1 MLHQELDTAKST
13 AKNPVYKN
21 YTIIDAAFSYIA
33 ACLRD
38 SMTPDWSYFSKANLL
53 WQAVMKLPAAKRPQM
68 PYADNL
74 YAYLIAGNTEL
85 FKKTLAGLK
94 GDTIQYIPFALITRQ
109 WDLVEILYKLNSIEL
124 DDPIKLGNYKE
135 QSLLAWAITAG
146 FPEEAILLL
155 TKGAKVPEYVYY
167 KTDDYT
173 TGDAYPVI
181 QVAAYGGDIALV
193 ETLIQ
198 KGASLAD
205 NQALFEVHTKP
216 EIRKLLIESGM
227 DPYIKFDSGNGSI
240 KSILTD
246 AALFGYEEA
255 VAYYLSIQVPYE
267 VADPTEVPPLFAAVV
282 SANPKVVDM
291 LIKAGADINQ
301 YVDCYGF
308 EDFFFVYL
316 DGSYTPLALAY
327 LMRDRTDDQYK
338 KVQYTKIIKMLEKL
352 GAENKTSDSF

>member
-1 MLHQELDTAKST
+1 VLHQELDTAKST

-68 PYADNL
+68 PYADNV

-85 FKKTLAGLK
+85 FKKTLAGLT

-109 WDLVEILYKLNSIEL
+109 WELVEILYKLNSIEL

-167 KTDDYT
+167 KT
-173 TGDAYPVI
+173 GDAYPVI
-181 QVAAYGGDIALV
+181 TEAAYGGDIALV
-193 ETLIQ
+193 ETLIK
-198 KGASLAD
+198 KGASLTD
-205 NQALFEVHTKP
+205 SRVLLYVHTKP
-216 EIRKLLIESGM
+216 EIRKLLIKSGM
-227 DPYIKFDSGNGSI
+227 DPYKKFTYYENTI
-240 KSILTD
+240 YSILTR

-255 VAYYLSIQVPYE
+255 VAYYLSIQVPYD

-316 DGSYTPLALAY
+316 DRSYTPLALAY
-327 LMRDRTDDQYK
+327 CMRDRTNDQYK